1 MAIPK
6 LNTTDPKEHAQNI
19 EKHISELKHHLQED
33 CEIVTDPKAKALFET
48 AADILD
54 GLEKAFSDYQSENFG
69 GWVNDPDR
77 PTIQ

>member
-1 MAIPK
+1 MVIPRVK
-6 LNTTDPKEHAQNI
+6 NDNPKEHAQHI
-19 EKHISELKHHLQED
+19 EKYISDLKHLCQED
-33 CEIVTDPKAKALFET
+33 TRLVTDPKAKALFET